1 MWKFVAGGMLQV
13 HEFPPFNTSRTGN
26 GSWMMMHNHMGTF
39 TCFDRPECKHG
50 PADTA
55 VGS

>member
-1 MWKFVAGGMLQV
+1 MWRFVAGGMLQV

-26 GSWMMMHNHMGTF
+26 GSWMMHNHMGTF

-50 PADTA
+50 PAETA